1 MLSELA
7 NLPADLS
14 VVKPEPV
21 IVKGEPEDHGYRSAG
36 ISHGSSVGMHD
47 RHVTRR
53 MSVKEPVEGRAAI
66 GNSTALGKISHINY
80 QLTKYAASELKML
93 HRVLYRKAGRLT
105 SVRAEIKKFTGFGF
119 KEGSP
124 DFENKVAQIERI
136 DFRHL
141 RMIKHILGL
150 RSRGSSKAHV
160 VDVIMNFLMK
170 PDRRTVKRCRPTK
183 CRECSKRDAKQG
195 GGDKVTTN
203 NGIDGDKKKENK
215 KEQGPIP
222 NVSKNSKKAAKKQLA
237 AKTSK
242 VNSSAK
248 SAKNGAIEKA
258 STAKTLKK
266 VATAATTE
274 QEMVCDLNSGVPL
287 GTMIHGINSS
297 VPLGTIHDC
306 MNSNAISGESQPHYI
321 ELQAAVDCY
330 NNELQTAI
338 HHLQTGVIWNW
349 VSISELIRIM
359 LESLPTTDIAM
370 LHAYVAK
377 IMERVSM
384 HADPA
389 LQVHTMSS

>member
-1 MLSELA
+1 
-7 NLPADLS
+7 
-14 VVKPEPV
+14 
-21 IVKGEPEDHGYRSAG
+21 
-36 ISHGSSVGMHD
+36 
-47 RHVTRR
+47 
-53 MSVKEPVEGRAAI
+53 
-66 GNSTALGKISHINY
+66 
-80 QLTKYAASELKML
+80 ML

-242 VNSSAK
+242 RPRLPPGLKLATCSARLRLAMHGRRRVRHVYGSPCTVADVSSSSTV
-248 SAKNGAIEKA
+248 SAGTFGDMFCS
-258 STAKTLKK
+258 ST
-266 VATAATTE
+266 E
-274 QEMVCDLNSGVPL
+274 SP
-287 GTMIHGINSS
+287 GT
-297 VPLGTIHDC
+297 
-306 MNSNAISGESQPHYI
+306 
-321 ELQAAVDCY
+321 
-330 NNELQTAI
+330 
-338 HHLQTGVIWNW
+338 
-349 VSISELIRIM
+349 
-359 LESLPTTDIAM
+359 
-370 LHAYVAK
+370 
-377 IMERVSM
+377 
-384 HADPA
+384 
-389 LQVHTMSS
+389 

>member
-1 MLSELA
+1 MLCELA

-14 VVKPEPV
+14 VVKQEP
-21 IVKGEPEDHGYRSAG
+21 IVVKEEPEDHGYRSAG

-47 RHVTRR
+47 RHVARR
-53 MSVKEPVEGRAAI
+53 MSVKEPVIRREAM
-66 GNSTALGKISHINY
+66 GNFTALGKISHINY
-80 QLTKYAASELKML
+80 QLTKYTASELKMM
-93 HRVLYRKAGRLT
+93 HKVLYGKAGRLT
-105 SVRAEIKKFTGFGF
+105 SVRAEIRKFTGFGF

-160 VDVIMNFLMK
+160 VDIIMNFLVK

-195 GGDKVTTN
+195 DPDKVTTN
-203 NGIDGDKKKENK
+203 NGIDEDKKKENK

-222 NVSKNSKKAAKKQLA
+222 NVSKSSKKAAKKQLA

-242 VNSSAK
+242 VNTSVK

-258 STAKTLKK
+258 STAKTLKE

-274 QEMVCDLNSGVPL
+274 QEMVCDSNSGVAL
-287 GTMIHGINSS
+287 GTLSEGMNSS
-297 VPLGTIHDC
+297 VPLGTMSHGMNSYVPLGTMGDC
-306 MNSNAISGESQPHYI
+306 MNSGESQPYYTD
-321 ELQAAVDCY
+321 LQSAVECY

-338 HHLQTGVIWNW
+338 HHL
-349 VSISELIRIM
+349 
-359 LESLPTTDIAM
+359 
-370 LHAYVAK
+370 
-377 IMERVSM
+377 
-384 HADPA
+384 
-389 LQVHTMSS
+389 